1 VRCAATERA
10 RRRHE
15 PTRVADEPGISY
27 ETVANTKWRMRDK
40 LDLRKTADLIRFYL
54 DAQCWTGES
63 RFGLEQGIPEQHEA
77 KARVGN

>member
-40 LDLRKTADLIRFYL
+40 LELRKTADVIRFYL
-54 DAQCWTGES
+54 DAQCLVGEPRS
-63 RFGLEQGIPEQHEA
+63 CLEESIPDQHEA
-77 KARVGN
+77 